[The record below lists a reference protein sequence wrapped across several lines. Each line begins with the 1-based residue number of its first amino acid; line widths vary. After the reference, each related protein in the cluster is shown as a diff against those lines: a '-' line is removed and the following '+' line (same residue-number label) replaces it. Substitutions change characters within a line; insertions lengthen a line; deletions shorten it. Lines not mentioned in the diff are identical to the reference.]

1 MNPIQKKLAALGI
14 TGALSLS
21 AAFLIV
27 PSEGEVR
34 KVYLDPA
41 RILTSCFGHTGPE
54 LRMGQTFTEEECLNQ
69 LVADLHKHDR
79 QLRSVVKVPLSEGEH
94 AAYLSFIYNVG
105 YGRKDGANR
114 GRDGFAVLRNG
125 KPSTML
131 SLLNS
136 GQRLKACDQLLAW
149 IKIDGKESAGLRTR
163 RAKERKV
170 CLKDLT
176 K

>member
-1 MNPIQKKLAALGI
+1 MSINKKLAALGVV
-14 TGALSLS
+14 GALSLS
-21 AAFLIV
+21 VTALII
-27 PSEGEVR
+27 PSEGEVLG
-34 KVYLDPA
+34 VYLDPA
-41 RILTSCFGHTGPE
+41 RILTSCYGHTGPE
-54 LRMGQTFTEEECLNQ
+54 LKMGQKFTQEQCLEQ
-69 LVADLHKHDR
+69 LVVDLHKHDR
-79 QLRSVVKVPLSEGEH
+79 QLRSAVKVPLSEGEH

-105 YGRKDGANR
+105 YGRKDGVSR

-136 GQRLKACDQLLAW
+136 GQRHKACDQLLAW

-176 K
+176 S

>member
-1 MNPIQKKLAALGI
+1 MNIQKKLAALGI

-34 KVYLDPA
+34 EVYLDPA

-94 AAYLSFIYNVG
+94 AAYLSFVYNVG
-105 YGRKDGANR
+105 IGKFRRSTALAKLNAGRR
-114 GRDGFAVLRNG
+114 IE
-125 KPSTML
+125 
-131 SLLNS
+131 
-136 GQRLKACDQLLAW
+136 ACHELMRWVYA
-149 IKIDGKESAGLRTR
+149 DGKVLSGLRTR
-163 RAKERKV
+163 REAERKV
-170 CLKDLT
+170 CLKDL
-176 K
+176 KP

>member
-1 MNPIQKKLAALGI
+1 MATTIQKKLAALGI

-94 AAYLSFIYNVG
+94 AAYLSFVYNVG
-105 YGRKDGANR
+105 IGKFQSSTALAKLNGGKRIEACHELMRWVYAGGK
-114 GRDGFAVLRNG
+114 VL
-125 KPSTML
+125 S
-131 SLLNS
+131 
-136 GQRLKACDQLLAW
+136 
-149 IKIDGKESAGLRTR
+149 GLRTR
-163 RAKERKV
+163 REAERKV
-170 CLKDLT
+170 CLKDLI